1 MLDEWM
7 KPSITHGYLNL
18 DGSMKLIKQDES
30 LLQTNQC
37 FREVKANFKF
47 LSGPTTE
54 SEGM

>member
-1 MLDEWM
+1 M